1 MISSE
6 CETLARTGGLG
17 DVTLQLSRALAALGH
32 HALIVTP
39 LYGVTRLPRPT
50 STWDEPVPVRV
61 GWGPADVRRVRVV
74 ELERER
80 TPSGG
85 TLRIALVDDPGLFGG
100 RAGIYGDARGTFGDN
115 EYRFA
120 VLSRAG
126 LEIGAR
132 AWLAEGG
139 REPDVI
145 HAHDWHAAFAV
156 VQGKRTMG
164 DAWRRRPFVLSIHN
178 LAYQGVFGADLLDP
192 LGIPREIFHPMCL
205 EQMGAASALKAAI
218 ALADAIT
225 TVSPTYAREITTPA
239 GGFGLDG
246 HLRGHAHRLVGIAN
260 GIEIDRYDPRTDAAI
275 ACTYDERTAS
285 VGKAR
290 CKDALAAELGLA
302 PGGGPLVSAVSRLVW
317 QKGIDLLLACAP
329 RLVERGA
336 RVAIVGQGEAA
347 LEDEVRALAARY
359 PGRVAA
365 RIRFDEGLARRVYSA
380 SDFVA
385 VPSRFEPCGLVQLY
399 AMRYG
404 AVPIVTPVGGLADT
418 VTVIDAGRATGTG
431 LFASAPSR
439 AALAEALERAAALH
453 ASGAALAAARARAM
467 TCDVG
472 WAGPAARYVEVYER
486 AAAVAAR

>member
-17 DVTLQLSRALAALGH
+17 DVTLQLSRALARLGH
-32 HALIVTP
+32 HALVVTP
-39 LYGVTRLPRPT
+39 LYGVTRLPRPV
-50 STWDEPVPVRV
+50 SAWRDEVEVRV
-61 GWGPADVRRVRVV
+61 GWGPGDVRRVRVL
-74 ELERER
+74 ELERE
-80 TPSGG
+80 TAPSGG
-85 TLRIALVDDPGLFGG
+85 TLRIALVDDAALFGG

-120 VLSRAG
+120 TLSRAG

-145 HAHDWHAAFAV
+145 HAHDWHAAFAII
-156 VQGKRTMG
+156 QGKRAMG
-164 DAWRRRPFVLSIHN
+164 DGWRRRPFVLSIHN
-178 LAYQGVFGADLLDP
+178 LAYQGVFGAELLDP
-192 LGIPREIFHPMCL
+192 LGIPREIFHAACM

-225 TVSPTYAREITTPA
+225 TVSPTYAREITTPE

-260 GIEIDRYDPRTDAAI
+260 GIETDRYDPRADPAI

-290 CKDALAAELGLA
+290 CKDALAGELGLA
-302 PGGGPLVSAVSRLVW
+302 PGGGPLIAAVSRLVW

-329 RLVERGA
+329 RLAERGA
-336 RVAIVGQGEAA
+336 RVVLVGQGEAA
-347 LEDEVRALAARY
+347 LEDRLRQLAARW
-359 PGRVAA
+359 PGRIAA
-365 RIRFDEGLARRVYSA
+365 RIQFDEGLARRVYSA

-404 AVPIVTPVGGLADT
+404 AVPVVTRVGGLADT
-418 VTVIDAGRATGTG
+418 VAPIDAARATGTG
-431 LFASAPSR
+431 LFADAPT
-439 AALAEALERAAALH
+439 AQALADALDRAVALH
-453 ASGAALAAARARAM
+453 ASAPALAAARARAM
-467 TCDVG
+467 TADVG
-472 WAGPAARYVEVYER
+472 WAAPAARYVEVYER
-486 AAAVAAR
+486 AAAIAAR